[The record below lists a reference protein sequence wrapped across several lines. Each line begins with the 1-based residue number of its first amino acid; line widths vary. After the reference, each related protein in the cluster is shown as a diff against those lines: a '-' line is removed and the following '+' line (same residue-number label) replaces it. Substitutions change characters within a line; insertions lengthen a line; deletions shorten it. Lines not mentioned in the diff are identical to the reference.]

1 MISFFENQ
9 INILFQGNFI
19 RIKPYGSFVTKIL
32 TPFSDID
39 MAIIGAESATREQ
52 ALEILY
58 KIYDLFRFF
67 DNVVK
72 INFISTANYPVIK
85 MEIKLPLRD
94 NKIQENYFIQKI
106 DIVVNRNDGINLIC
120 SSIRT
125 TIFI

>member
-1 MISFFENQ
+1 
-9 INILFQGNFI
+9 
-19 RIKPYGSFVTKIL
+19 
-32 TPFSDID
+32 
-39 MAIIGAESATREQ
+39 MAIIGAETATREQ

-67 DNVVK
+67 DNVVR

-85 MEIKLPLRD
+85 MEIKLPLKD